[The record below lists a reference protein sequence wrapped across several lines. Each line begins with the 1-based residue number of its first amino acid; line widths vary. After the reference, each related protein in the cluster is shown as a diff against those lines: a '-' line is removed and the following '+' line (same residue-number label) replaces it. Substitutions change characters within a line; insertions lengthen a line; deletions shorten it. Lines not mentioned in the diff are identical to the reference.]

1 MNKKI
6 GLISSMVI
14 CFSVA
19 VFLICFISSIVIGS
33 AVAIFLICLIAALFN
48 RISFTENLSYGVC
61 AILSWGWVATAVVY
75 SCYAKKRAFCR
86 GKNRSLHG
94 RDLFDNNQY
103 CILYSIIDGAI

>member
-1 MNKKI
+1 MNRKI
-6 GLISSMVI
+6 G
-14 CFSVA
+14 
-19 VFLICFISSIVIGS
+19 FISSIVIGS

-61 AILSWGWVATAVVY
+61 AILSWGWVATAVFTT
-75 SCYAKKRAFCR
+75 CYAKKSVLPRQ
-86 GKNRSLHG
+86 NRSLHW